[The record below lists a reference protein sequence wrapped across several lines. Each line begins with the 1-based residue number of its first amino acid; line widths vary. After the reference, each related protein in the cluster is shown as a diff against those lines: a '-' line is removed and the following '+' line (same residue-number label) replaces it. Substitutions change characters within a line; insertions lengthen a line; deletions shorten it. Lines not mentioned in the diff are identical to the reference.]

1 MLFSGACMIS
11 LTTKVADSNRLP
23 SLLCSVAATVPEKA
37 KQRIMPI
44 NSRMRA
50 PFGSATRGSKE
61 LQIVGNAPTLCVR
74 PHSLHF
80 AAGTQFHAVARIRP
94 RILDGERYSGL
105 GVVSGHG
112 LRVCVNPGLH
122 LRRGR
127 LQPDIFLKG
136 GCRPNDRR
144 YDKHPGVGFSHRL

>member
-23 SLLCSVAATVPEKA
+23 SLPCSVAATVPEKA

-44 NSRMRA
+44 NSRIRA

-61 LQIVGNAPTLCVR
+61 LQIVGNAPTLR
-74 PHSLHF
+74 P
-80 AAGTQFHAVARIRP
+80 ATQLTFCGGNAVPRCGENPP

-105 GVVSGHG
+105 GV
-112 LRVCVNPGLH
+112 
-122 LRRGR
+122 
-127 LQPDIFLKG
+127 
-136 GCRPNDRR
+136 
-144 YDKHPGVGFSHRL
+144 

>member
-61 LQIVGNAPTLCVR
+61 LQIVGNAPTLR
-74 PHSLHF
+74 PATQLTF
-80 AAGTQFHAVARIRP
+80 WAATQFHAVARIRHVFSTASD
-94 RILDGERYSGL
+94 I
-105 GVVSGHG
+105 VV
-112 LRVCVNPGLH
+112 L
-122 LRRGR
+122 
-127 LQPDIFLKG
+127 
-136 GCRPNDRR
+136 
-144 YDKHPGVGFSHRL
+144 